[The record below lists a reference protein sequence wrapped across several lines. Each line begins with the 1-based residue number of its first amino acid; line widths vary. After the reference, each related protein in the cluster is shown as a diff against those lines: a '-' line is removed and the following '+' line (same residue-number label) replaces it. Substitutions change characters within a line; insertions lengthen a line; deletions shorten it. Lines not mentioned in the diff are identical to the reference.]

1 MSTTDATA
9 RLAAHCAETSFADL
23 PADVREKLKRHVL
36 DWLGVTL
43 AAREHA
49 ESTPAM
55 LAGLGGDAESGPAT
69 AVATGERWAPDR
81 AAAVNGALA
90 HSLDFDDTH
99 RESSLHPGAP
109 VIPAALAVAER
120 EDATTERLLAGVSA
134 GFDVACV
141 LGRAVN
147 PDAHYDRGFHGT
159 ATCGTFGA
167 IAAAGVVAGLSVAE
181 FEDAFG
187 IGGSQAAGSLQ
198 FLENGAWNKRL
209 HPGLAAR
216 RGVTAASLAAAGF
229 RGSEAAVEG
238 EYGFLNG
245 YTGDPNPAAFDGFG
259 DEFAVME
266 TALKPYPCCR
276 YMHAAIDALTD
287 LAAEVDSDAESGS
300 GAEVDPDAV
309 ESVTVDLP
317 EPGVRLTGDP
327 IERKRRPS
335 NFVDCQFSMPFTAAL
350 ALSTGEAGLPA
361 FLDAQSRLDDPDLRR
376 LMDATEVVSTE
387 AVQSVFPEQWA
398 ARVVVE
404 ADGESHE
411 RFVETALGE
420 PEKPLGWDGV
430 TEKFEALARSSGVDD
445 GTAREL
451 RDVVREFED
460 RSVSDLTA
468 AVRRAVVAVP

>member
-1 MSTTDATA
+1 MSTTDATS
-9 RLAAHCAETSFADL
+9 RLASHCAETRFADL

-36 DWLGVTL
+36 DFLGVTL
-43 AAREHA
+43 GAHEHA
-49 ESTPAM
+49 ASTPSI
-55 LAGLGGDAESGPAT
+55 LEGLGGGREGGEAT
-69 AVATGERWAPDR
+69 IIATGGRRSPSR

-120 EDATTERLLAGVSA
+120 DGATAERVLAGVSA

-181 FEDAFG
+181 FEAAFG

-198 FLENGAWNKRL
+198 FLSNGAWNKRL

-229 RGSEAAVEG
+229 RGADAAIEG
-238 EYGFLNG
+238 EYGFLTG
-245 YTGDPNPAAFDGFG
+245 YTATPNPEAFDRLG
-259 DEFAVME
+259 DHAVME

-276 YMHAAIDALTD
+276 YMHAALDALT
-287 LAAEVDSDAESGS
+287 EI
-300 GAEVDPDAV
+300 GAQVDPNAV
-309 ESVTVDLP
+309 ESVVVDLP

-327 IERKRRPS
+327 VERKRRPS
-335 NFVDCQFSMPFTAAL
+335 NFVDCQFSMPFGSAL
-350 ALSTGEAGLPA
+350 ALSTGDAGLAA
-361 FLDAQSRLDDPDLRR
+361 FLDTQSQLDGPELRE
-376 LMDATEVVSTE
+376 LMDATEVVSTD
-387 AVQSVFPEQWA
+387 AVQSRFPKQWPA
-398 ARVVVE
+398 GIVVE
-404 ADGESHE
+404 TEHETYE

-430 TEKFEALARSSGVDD
+430 AEKFETLARSSGVGGD
-445 GTAREL
+445 TRREL
-451 RDVVREFED
+451 VEITREFENHTVD
-460 RSVSDLTA
+460 DLTDA
-468 AVRRAVVAVP
+468 LREQRSRPR

>member
-1 MSTTDATA
+1 MSTIDATA

-43 AAREHA
+43 AGREHA

-55 LAGLGGDAESGPAT
+55 LAGLGGDAGSGPAT
-69 AVATGERWAPDR
+69 SVATGEQWAPDR
-81 AAAVNGALA
+81 AAAINGALA

-141 LGRAVN
+141 LGRAVD

-167 IAAAGVVAGLSVAE
+167 IAAAGAVQGLSVAE

-187 IGGSQAAGSLQ
+187 VGGSQAAGSLQ

-216 RGVTAASLAAAGF
+216 RGVTAASLAGAGF
-229 RGSEAAVEG
+229 RGAADAIEG

-245 YTGDPNPAAFDGFG
+245 YTGDPNPAAFDAFG
-259 DEFAVME
+259 DEHAVME

-287 LAAEVDSDAESGS
+287 LSEEVDTDSIESIR
-300 GAEVDPDAV
+300 
-309 ESVTVDLP
+309 VDLP

-327 IERKRRPS
+327 IDRKRRPE

-361 FLDAQSRLDDPDLRR
+361 FLDAQSRLDDRALRG
-376 LMDATEVVSTE
+376 LMDRVDVVSTD
-387 AVQSVFPEQWA
+387 AVQSLFPEQWA

-404 ADGESHE
+404 AGGETYE

-420 PEKPLGWDGV
+420 PEKPLGWGGV

-445 GTAREL
+445 DTAREL

-460 RSVSDLTA
+460 RPVSDLTD
-468 AVRRAVVAVP
+468 AVRRAVVATP

>member
-1 MSTTDATA
+1 MPTPDATA

-49 ESTPAM
+49 ESTPSI
-55 LAGLGGDAESGPAT
+55 LEGLLGGGREDGEAT
-69 AVATGERWAPDR
+69 AISTGELWSPDR

-109 VIPAALAVAER
+109 VIAAALAVAER
-120 EDATTERLLAGVSA
+120 EGATTERVLAGVSA

-159 ATCGTFGA
+159 GTCGTFGA
-167 IAAAGVVAGLSVAE
+167 IAAAGVVAGASVDE
-181 FEDAFG
+181 FESAFG
-187 IGGSQAAGSLQ
+187 VGGSQAAGSLQ
-198 FLENGAWNKRL
+198 FLSNGAWNKRL

-229 RGSEAAVEG
+229 RGADAAIEG
-238 EYGFLNG
+238 EYGFLAG
-245 YTGDPNPAAFDGFG
+245 YTDDPNPAAFDRLG
-259 DEFAVME
+259 DDYAVME

-276 YMHAAIDALTD
+276 YMHAALDALT
-287 LAAEVDSDAESGS
+287 EMGT
-300 GAEVDPDAV
+300 EVDPNTVD
-309 ESVTVDLP
+309 SVVVDLP

-335 NFVDCQFSMPFTAAL
+335 NFVDCQFSMPFGAAI
-350 ALSTGEAGLPA
+350 ALSTGEAGLAA
-361 FLDAQSRLDDPDLRR
+361 FLDAQSHLDDPDLRG
-376 LMDATEVVSTE
+376 LMDATEVVSTD
-387 AVQSVFPEQWA
+387 AVQSRFPDQWA

-404 ADGESHE
+404 TDGESHE
-411 RFVETALGE
+411 RFIETARGE

-430 TEKFEALARSSGVDD
+430 TEKFQSLTRSSGVGDD
-445 GTAREL
+445 TQRKL
-451 RDVVREFED
+451 VDVVREFED
-460 RSVSDLTA
+460 HTVTDLTDI
-468 AVRRAVVAVP
+468 VRRAAVAAP